1 MLEDAYYVKRL
12 MYKIIIPDFPE
23 EYIRDTEEGG
33 VFHII
38 KGKELFMFR
47 KDENTML
54 VIDGYS
60 VPFDDPFV
68 AKYYYFNSILANT
81 EARFPTKEK
90 IRQVIKKFE
99 RKLDADRNTVK
110 EDLSVLDRVQQESII
125 RKLADVDRYFFLL
138 FYDELMN

>member
-12 MYKIIIPDFPE
+12 MSKIKIPDFPE
-23 EYIRDTEEGG
+23 EFIQDTEDGG
-33 VFHII
+33 VFNII
-38 KGKELFMFR
+38 QGKELFMFR

-90 IRQVIKKFE
+90 IRQVVKKFE
-99 RKLDADRNTVK
+99 RKLDADRNTVR
-110 EDLSVLDRVQQESII
+110 EDLSILDKEQRDSII
-125 RKLADVDRYFFLL
+125 GDLSNIDRYFFLL

>member
-12 MYKIIIPDFPE
+12 ISKIKIPDFPE
-23 EYIRDTEEGG
+23 EYIQDTEDGG
-33 VFHII
+33 VFNII
-38 KGKELFMFR
+38 QGKELFMFR

-90 IRQVIKKFE
+90 IRQVVKKFE

-110 EDLSVLDRVQQESII
+110 DDLSTLDKEQRDSII
-125 RKLADVDRYFFLL
+125 RALSDIDRYFFLL

>member
-12 MYKIIIPDFPE
+12 MSKIKIPDFPE
-23 EYIRDTEEGG
+23 EFIQDTEDGG
-33 VFHII
+33 VFNII
-38 KGKELFMFR
+38 QGKELFMFR

-90 IRQVIKKFE
+90 IRQVVKKFE
-99 RKLDADRNTVK
+99 RKLDADRNTVR
-110 EDLSVLDRVQQESII
+110 EDLSILDKEQRDSII
-125 RKLADVDRYFFLL
+125 RDLSNIDRYFFLL